1 MKKDNV
7 VSKDKKEIDFFTKKI
22 DEMLSDND
30 GNNNDDETK
39 INESEV
45 NEKTPDDYWKG
56 RYCALANSICR
67 GPGCM
72 QWDFTAYNVILES
85 YGDCA
90 ITNLNTNLQYLC
102 VGIKEIIRNQKE
114 NTESIE
120 NEFNNNNYPNTHHY
134 TQPNT
139 EPNMKINKKNKKNK
153 IKKINKIKEIKEN
166 SFFQIFTKIWF
177 DFYFEKFKTKPIF
190 N

>member
-1 MKKDNV
+1 MDMGQNQGQGQ
-7 VSKDKKEIDFFTKKI
+7 DKKYGDITNNNKKEVNNFTEKI
-22 DEMLSDND
+22 DEMLSDFND
-30 GNNNDDETK
+30 ND
-39 INESEV
+39 NEI

-114 NTESIE
+114 
-120 NEFNNNNYPNTHHY
+120 
-134 TQPNT
+134 
-139 EPNMKINKKNKKNK
+139 
-153 IKKINKIKEIKEN
+153 KEN
-166 SFFQIFTKIWF
+166 ITNIVNK
-177 DFYFEKFKTKPIF
+177 
-190 N
+190 